1 MFNAALVESL
11 TGKVRQEGKNKD
23 QLAMA
28 VFFSPNRES

>member
-1 MFNAALVESL
+1 LVESL

-28 VFFSPNRES
+28 VFFSAE